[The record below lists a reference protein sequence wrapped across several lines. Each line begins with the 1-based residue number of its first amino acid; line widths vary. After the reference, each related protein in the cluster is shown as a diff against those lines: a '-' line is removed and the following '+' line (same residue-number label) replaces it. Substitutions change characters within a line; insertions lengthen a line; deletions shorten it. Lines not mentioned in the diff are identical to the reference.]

1 MYKNVGT
8 PKTLFSLIILVND
21 FSDDNTLE
29 KSQKIFE
36 SNKNFKIVD
45 NRVKGLGGAINL
57 GIKESQGK
65 KISIMLEEIK
75 FDYKVTEVN
84 LSNGEQHFTGIV
96 NYNQQK
102 YHHFIVTIIK
112 QLGASA
118 MKMQFPYLENL
129 KPSQ

>member
-1 MYKNVGT
+1 MLSIIIPARNEEDNLEDILQYFEEGLRDIDFEV
-8 PKTLFSLIILVND
+8 ILVND

-65 KISIMLEEIK
+65 KISINNKLA
-75 FDYKVTEVN
+75 VV
-84 LSNGEQHFTGIV
+84 
-96 NYNQQK
+96 
-102 YHHFIVTIIK
+102 
-112 QLGASA
+112 
-118 MKMQFPYLENL
+118 
-129 KPSQ
+129 